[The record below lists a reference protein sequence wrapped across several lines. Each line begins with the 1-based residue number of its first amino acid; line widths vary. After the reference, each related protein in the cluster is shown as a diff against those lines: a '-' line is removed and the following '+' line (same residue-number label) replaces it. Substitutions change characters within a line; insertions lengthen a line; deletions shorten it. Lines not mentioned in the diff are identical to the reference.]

1 MVNAT
6 ILGFIVKFCC
16 QLAVGYFGD
25 KLKSKYGR
33 RKPFL
38 VAGYAVRA
46 VALLFLCSP
55 PVKSGVAVFGWYTL
69 FYVLFQFGSELS
81 DSPFDA
87 WMIEMTKDDEDYR
100 KIYSVAG
107 PIGGFLGG
115 ISGLVLTLF
124 FPLVGSFIFIVG
136 AGIFTYLL
144 VVYIS
149 SPVTRKTHLPE
160 LVPSLRICART
171 NEFKSVFCL
180 RVLIDSGVNIFITVV
195 GYYVLIGFDLEKVSS
210 YVNYLMYGSIA
221 GACLG
226 IPLTVTMNWVLLWY
240 DKITLYLIVISLVFV
255 LGILAFLI
263 TTPGLNSFEGYF
275 ILLCL
280 INTLSYPAK
289 LFDRLI
295 IRDLVIYDTFMTG
308 ARISLK
314 ILPLY
319 LPYSSRYR
327 TQQREYVLRR
337 FDSTDNYPLHI
348 HWWNPSDDYHVL
360 RLFRG
365 HRC

>member
-1 MVNAT
+1 LTINGMVNAT

-25 KLKSKYGR
+25 KVKSKYGR

-38 VAGYAVRA
+38 VAGYV
-46 VALLFLCSP
+46 VKGIALVFLCSP
-55 PVKSGVAVFGWYTL
+55 PRKSGVAVFGWYTL
-69 FYVLFQFGSELS
+69 FYVLFQFGAELS

-115 ISGLVLTLF
+115 ISGIVLAML
-124 FPLVGSFIFIVG
+124 FPLVGSFVFIIG
-136 AGIFTYLL
+136 GGIFTYLL
-144 VVYIS
+144 VAWIS
-149 SPVTRKTHLPE
+149 SPVTRKVPLPE

-180 RVLIDSGVNIFITVV
+180 RVLVDSGVNIFITVV
-195 GYYVLIGFDLEKVSS
+195 GYYVLIGFDLEKISS
-210 YVNYLMYGSIA
+210 YVNYLLYGSIA
-221 GACLG
+221 GACIG
-226 IPLTVTMNWVLLWY
+226 IPLTVMMNWVLYWY
-240 DKITLYLIVISLVFV
+240 DKITLYLILVSLVFV
-255 LGILAFLI
+255 LGFVAFVI

-280 INTLSYPAK
+280 MNTLSYPAK

-295 IRDLVIYDTFMTG
+295 IRDLVTYDSFMTG
-308 ARISLK
+308 ESLP
-314 ILPLY
+314 IEF
-319 LPYSSRYR
+319 
-327 TQQREYVLRR
+327 T
-337 FDSTDNYPLHI
+337 
-348 HWWNPSDDYHVL
+348 
-360 RLFRG
+360 
-365 HRC
+365 